1 MITATLEKLPS
12 DPATALLGTQLKE
25 LDPYAEEMMSA
36 LHSRQNTVCNSQD
49 GSNWNV
55 PPEANR

>member
-49 GSNWNV
+49 GSN
-55 PPEANR
+55 